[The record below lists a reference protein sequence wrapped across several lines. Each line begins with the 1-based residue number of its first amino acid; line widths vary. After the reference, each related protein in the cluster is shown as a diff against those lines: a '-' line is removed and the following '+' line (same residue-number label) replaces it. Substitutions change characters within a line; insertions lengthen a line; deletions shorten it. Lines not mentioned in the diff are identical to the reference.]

1 MCALEGWGMSEPT
14 CTGGRERT
22 SVGHVIE
29 DGDEIE
35 AYVARGSGRK
45 AMGEVP
51 VGQRGW
57 LGNPYTVTEH
67 GRYGAIIRFKED
79 FEERLES
86 DDEFREAVAELS
98 GKALGCFCQT
108 LDDSEPACHAQ
119 VIAEKADELKAVYG
133 TDSDQ

>member
-1 MCALEGWGMSEPT
+1 MS
-14 CTGGRERT
+14 GRERT
-22 SVGHVIE
+22 RVGHVIE
-29 DGDEIE
+29 DGDDID

-57 LGNPYTVTEH
+57 LGNPYTTFEY

-86 DDEFREAVAELS
+86 DDEFREAVAGLS
-98 GKALGCFCQT
+98 GKVLGCFCQT
-108 LDDSEPACHAQ
+108 LEESEPACHAQ
-119 VIAEKADELKAVYG
+119 VIAEKADELDARCTTG
-133 TDSDQ
+133 NEQ